1 MDFLDD
7 FVKNLT
13 CAVGGLIVYH
23 DDIKLEASLLAEG
36 TLHCI
41 GDSLLSVENRDDDGC
56 LVFELLLAEVGL
68 AIEAGIYQ
76 GSHLVEMLG
85 AGTLHLYLNLT
96 VSRVHIVKLL
106 FSALA
111 VVQFV
116 LGIEE
121 LIEMEDFSHSAQ
133 VEAQVVET
141 SKLIFHTV
149 LLGGIVAQSL
159 RLDEPKASEVEVIT

>member
-1 MDFLDD
+1 
-7 FVKNLT
+7 
-13 CAVGGLIVYH
+13 
-23 DDIKLEASLLAEG
+23 
-36 TLHCI
+36 
-41 GDSLLSVENRDDDGC
+41 
-56 LVFELLLAEVGL
+56 
-68 AIEAGIYQ
+68 
-76 GSHLVEMLG
+76 MLG

-106 FSALA
+106 LSALA

-116 LGIEE
+116 LSIEE